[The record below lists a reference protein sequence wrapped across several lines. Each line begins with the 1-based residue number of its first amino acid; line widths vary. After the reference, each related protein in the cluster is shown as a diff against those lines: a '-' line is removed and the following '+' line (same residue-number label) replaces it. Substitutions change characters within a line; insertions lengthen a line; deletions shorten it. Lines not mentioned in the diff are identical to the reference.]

1 MPKLQNAVDQ
11 IDIKKLRHDLHMSQ
25 PTFARQFGFNLR
37 TLQQWEQG
45 RCRPDEAARAL
56 LAVISH
62 APETVRE
69 ALAAAS

>member
-1 MPKLQNAVDQ
+1 MRKTPASNFFDV
-11 IDIKKLRHDLHMSQ
+11 KKLRAGLQMSQ
-25 PTFARQFGFNLR
+25 PEFAIRFGFNLG
-37 TLQQWEQG
+37 TLRQWEQG